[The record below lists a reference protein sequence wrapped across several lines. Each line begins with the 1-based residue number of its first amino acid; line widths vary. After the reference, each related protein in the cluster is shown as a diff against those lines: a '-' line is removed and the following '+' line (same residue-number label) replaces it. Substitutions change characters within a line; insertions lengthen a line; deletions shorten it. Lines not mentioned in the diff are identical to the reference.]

1 MQAERSSYQGVE
13 GPPVPH
19 RQFDGDQCRAL
30 GGEPTVRSCC
40 GALCSTNKAGPVVV
54 GEDIEPGPGWCSYMA
69 LLAEDQG
76 LIVEQRLREP
86 EVLVGGEE
94 ACHSK
99 S

>member
-1 MQAERSSYQGVE
+1 
-13 GPPVPH
+13 
-19 RQFDGDQCRAL
+19 
-30 GGEPTVRSCC
+30 
-40 GALCSTNKAGPVVV
+40 
-54 GEDIEPGPGWCSYMA
+54 MA